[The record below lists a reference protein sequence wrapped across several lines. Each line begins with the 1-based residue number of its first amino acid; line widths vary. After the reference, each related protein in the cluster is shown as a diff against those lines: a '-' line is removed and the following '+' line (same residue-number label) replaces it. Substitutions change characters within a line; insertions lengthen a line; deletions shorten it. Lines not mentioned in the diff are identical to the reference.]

1 LAVISDADLT
11 RWGCGQ
17 KSWSVKVGQMVNTT
31 FESTVTCHSAP
42 NGVKIKIHIEAILKT
57 RERSFRV
64 LAVAKKFKQQPITA
78 DGYLA

>member
-1 LAVISDADLT
+1 
-11 RWGCGQ
+11 
-17 KSWSVKVGQMVNTT
+17 MVNTT

-42 NGVKIKIHIEAILKT
+42 NGVKIKKRRIEAILKT